1 VKRREFLSK
10 IGAVL
15 ATASTAATLAKAG
28 DVKSWK
34 DKQPPSRIQS
44 QVRGVYGR
52 VVWADDANVGRVTNL
67 QVLPQ
72 FRKITYRVTFKD
84 GRVEYRTAYEK
95 FGKYVIDPFDHRKNP
110 RY

>member
-1 VKRREFLSK
+1 MRRREFLSK

-34 DKQPPSRIQS
+34 DKQPPSRIQMPS
-44 QVRGVYGR
+44 RWSTGTVRWG
-52 VVWADDANVGRVTNL
+52 DDADVGRVTNL

-72 FRKITYRVTFKD
+72 FRKITYKVTFKD

-95 FGKYVIDPFDHRKNP
+95 FGKYVIDPFDHRRK
-110 RY
+110 

>member
-1 VKRREFLSK
+1 MKRREFLSK

-34 DKQPPSRIQS
+34 DKQPPSRVQKPTLYVDTFS
-44 QVRGVYGR
+44 TTYRPS
-52 VVWADDANVGRVTNL
+52 AVGRVTQL
-67 QVLPQ
+67 DVLPAM
-72 FRKITYRVTFKD
+72 RKITYKVTFKD

-95 FGKYVIDPFDHRKNP
+95 FGKYVIDPFDHRKYP
-110 RY
+110 RH